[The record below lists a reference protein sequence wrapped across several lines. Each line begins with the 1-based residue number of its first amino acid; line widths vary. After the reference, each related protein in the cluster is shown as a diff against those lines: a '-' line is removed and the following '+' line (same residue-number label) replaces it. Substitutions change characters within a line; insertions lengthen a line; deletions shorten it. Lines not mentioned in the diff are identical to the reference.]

1 MSEPPNKT
9 IKPITWR
16 YATAEDYRK
25 ATYQVGTFHRASDQ
39 QFRIRPIATISG
51 SGSSLDP
58 PPGSNIA

>member
-1 MSEPPNKT
+1 MSETPEKT
-9 IKPITWR
+9 IKPISWR

-25 ATYQVGTFHRASDQ
+25 AVYQVGTFHRASDQ
-39 QFRIRPIATISG
+39 QSRTEPTETISD